1 MWKPWPWLRLSDAY
15 TAGASAEQRSAL
27 AAAVVEGCCLVKK
40 SSAWLV
46 ATVHRSKRH
55 RGRCCAGQN
64 GGAWEGVNE
73 GIGY

>member
-1 MWKPWPWLRLSDAY
+1 MIQCMWKPWPWLRLSDAY

-46 ATVHRSKRH
+46 ATVHRSRKDIEAGVVPARTAVL
-55 RGRCCAGQN
+55 GR
-64 GGAWEGVNE
+64 E
-73 GIGY
+73 